1 MQQFED
7 NRSKADGRS
16 EPGEKSLLPSRVL
29 ALTPAFLIFAACST
43 FPYMQVG
50 DASRAGD
57 PGGRND
63 TARGQRVDGDP
74 ARRTG
79 VTILRTT
86 PEPDQ
91 ASSSPVRRF
100 ELSDADIAA
109 LVPDE
114 PVVATLPPQPV
125 PQFIDTMFAEVL
137 QIPYIMG
144 PGVAEIDRL
153 VSLRAP
159 AQGSK
164 RAVLAM
170 TQMTLRDYGVALSIE
185 NGTVKLS
192 SDEGLTRSAPSFIRS
207 RTSPETPEGGRAVVQ
222 FFELQSIE
230 VNGLIS
236 LLNDVFPDIKRIKI
250 SARQDINSLV
260 LSGSARDVA
269 SAAEII
275 SQIDQPRF
283 ANAQVARIEPV
294 YWSAD
299 RLATAVVQAL
309 QTEGYQAASGLG
321 GAIQRAVTFMPVPMT
336 NQVLLF
342 SNIPDAFDRAL
353 YWTRELDRPS
363 ALGDREGVFV
373 YQVRNTSAEDLG
385 RLVAS
390 VSGEAA
396 TVVGSVASETSSRQ
410 DQARQAGTANATPS
424 RDAQAGVTS
433 IAGAGTARV
442 TIDTAGNRLLYRGT
456 PSDFERAQILFEQLD
471 TPPLQVL
478 VETTIAE
485 VTLNDSTRFGV
496 EWFFEEALD
505 DGFFQG
511 GTEGGIGL
519 GSAGLLL
526 EYSHANVRA
535 ALNAIATNNN
545 VNILSTPRIVTRSGG
560 EAQIQVGT
568 DVPIITSQRAADTQ
582 VIGNTDILQTVQYRQ
597 TGVILNVRPVVYG
610 DRVSIE
616 IFQEVSSQQEN
627 ENAAI
632 ASPLI
637 LNRSVTTE
645 VALREGSTAVIGG
658 LMQDNYGRGQTGIPV
673 LKDIPL
679 VGGLFRSES
688 VNGAKTELLI
698 MVTPHIIRT
707 GEELADAAEIY
718 SESINRQF
726 ASRGPDAYTLLP
738 WRVPFQAGLSH
749 TPAQL
754 QDRIAP
760 RSTNPAAAEGDS
772 SRGEVAPTY
781 VPGGDALSSPGAG
794 D

>member
-1 MQQFED
+1 MQQTD
-7 NRSKADGRS
+7 KSRSPIAGCIVSDARS
-16 EPGEKSLLPSRVL
+16 SVPARFLM
-29 ALTPAFLIFAACST
+29 LTPAFLVFAACST
-43 FPYMQVG
+43 FPFMQVG
-50 DASRAGD
+50 DATRGTGPD
-57 PGGRND
+57 RQND
-63 TARGQRVDGDP
+63 TARGQRTDGDP

-86 PEPDQ
+86 PGPDQ
-91 ASSSPVRRF
+91 GDTATVRRF

-137 QIPYIMG
+137 RIPYIMG
-144 PGVAEIDRL
+144 PGVAEIDKL
-153 VSLRAP
+153 VSLRVP
-159 AQGSK
+159 AAGSK
-164 RAVLAM
+164 RAVFAM

-185 NGTVKLS
+185 NGAVKLS
-192 SDEGLTRSAPSFIRS
+192 VDEGLARAAPTFIRS
-207 RTSPETPEGGRAVVQ
+207 RTSPDTPEGGRPVVQ

-299 RLATAVVQAL
+299 RLAAAVVQAL

-363 ALGDREGVFV
+363 ALGDKEGVFV

-390 VSGEAA
+390 VSGETA
-396 TVVGSVASETSSRQ
+396 TVVGSASGDADSRQ
-410 DQARQAGTANATPS
+410 DQARQSGATNATPARAVQPS
-424 RDAQAGVTS
+424 TMG
-433 IAGAGTARV
+433 GATPARV

-456 PSDFERAQILFEQLD
+456 PSEFERALLLFEQLD

-478 VETTIAE
+478 IETTIAE

-496 EWFFEEALD
+496 EWFFNEAVG
-505 DGFFQG
+505 DGFFRGGTQG
-511 GTEGGIGL
+511 GVGL
-519 GSAGLLL
+519 GATGLLL
-526 EYSHANVRA
+526 DYSHANVRA
-535 ALNAIATNNN
+535 ALNAAATNNN
-545 VNILSTPRIVTRSGG
+545 VNILSTPRIVARSGG

-582 VIGNTDILQTVQYRQ
+582 AVGSTDILQTVQYRQ

-645 VALREGSTAVIGG
+645 VSLREGSTAVIGG
-658 LMQDNYGRGQTGIPV
+658 LMQDNYGRGQTGIPL

-688 VNGAKTELLI
+688 VTGAKTELLI

-707 GEELADAAEIY
+707 GEELEDAAAVY
-718 SESINRQF
+718 SGSINRQF

-738 WRVPFQAGLSH
+738 WRMPFQAGLTH
-749 TPAQL
+749 EPASIL
-754 QDRIAP
+754 EGVASPAP
-760 RSTNPAAAEGDS
+760 E
-772 SRGEVAPTY
+772 APNFAG
-781 VPGGDALSSPGAG
+781 VSPAG
-794 D
+794 DQVAAPEASGGEAAPGEGGN